1 MFTSNRAWLSLAALL
16 WLVSSVPKSQ
26 AQSATRPAPFEN
38 EIHAF
43 ELSDQKQ
50 APPQHANLF
59 IGSSSIRK
67 WATLAQDF
75 PSAKVINRGFG
86 GSQIADSTR
95 YADRIVIPYHPDRIF
110 FYAGDNDLAA
120 GKSPQQVLAD
130 YDAFLQKV
138 RPALPQCDI
147 YFISIKPSP
156 SRAGIIEKVREAN
169 RLIEKYI
176 QGKPHFAYVDVFT
189 PMIGPDGKAPADLF
203 VADMLHMNAKGYA
216 IWARVLAPL
225 VK

>member
-1 MFTSNRAWLSLAALL
+1 MITSNRALIYIAALL
-16 WLVSSVPKSQ
+16 CVHIHSGESP
-26 AQSATRPAPFEN
+26 AQPATRPAPFEN
-38 EIHAF
+38 EIRAF
-43 ELSDQKQ
+43 ELADQKQ
-50 APPQHANLF
+50 APPQHAYLF

-67 WATLAQDF
+67 WTTLAQDF

-95 YADRIVIPYHPDRIF
+95 YADRIVIPYHPDSIF

-120 GKSPQQVLAD
+120 GKSPPQVLAD
-130 YDAFLQKV
+130 FDAFLQKV
-138 RPALPQCDI
+138 RPALPECDI

-156 SRAGIIEKVREAN
+156 SRAGIIEKGREAN

-176 QGKPHFAYVDVFT
+176 QGKPHLAYVDVFT
-189 PMIGPDGKAPADLF
+189 PMLGPDGKPPADLF

-216 IWARVLAPL
+216 IWVRVMAPL